1 LSKIE
6 NKASSETGSARAIV
20 SPKRKSDTNNK
31 RPHTFAEK
39 GLGRLN
45 ILGFMSN
52 KRDAQCQMVANF
64 RDHRNKV
71 LA

>member
-6 NKASSETGSARAIV
+6 NEASSETASARAML
-20 SPKRKSDTNNK
+20 SPRRKSDTNNK
-31 RPHTFAEK
+31 GPHALEEK

-52 KRDAQCQMVANF
+52 KG
-64 RDHRNKV
+64 
-71 LA
+71 